1 MKDDSLYSG
10 GMLPLVHSE
19 RSMAAAGRGW
29 HRSGQ
34 NVAYFS
40 NSIRRGRRKRYSTL
54 TFTLVAEHDHDLV
67 HVAHCYPYTYTDLQR
82 CGECEPTDSGMS
94 CVGGREVWMWMW
106 LLTDNVS
113 LPFKCGG
120 TARSTQ
126 SAAGMVALGEKVHTP
141 LS

>member
-1 MKDDSLYSG
+1 MGILTPPSPPCRYKFNIINLMKDDSLYSG

-19 RSMAAAGRGW
+19 RGMAAAGRGW

-82 CGECEPTDSGMS
+82 CGECEPTGGVS
-94 CVGGREVWMWMW
+94 CVWGEGSV
-106 LLTDNVS
+106 DVDV
-113 LPFKCGG
+113 
-120 TARSTQ
+120 
-126 SAAGMVALGEKVHTP
+126 AAD
-141 LS
+141 